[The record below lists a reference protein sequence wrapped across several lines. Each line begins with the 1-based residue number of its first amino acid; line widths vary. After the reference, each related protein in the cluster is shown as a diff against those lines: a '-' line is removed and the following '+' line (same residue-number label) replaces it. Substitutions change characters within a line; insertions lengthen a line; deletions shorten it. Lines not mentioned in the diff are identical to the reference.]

1 MTIKEAITHL
11 INNYEPND
19 HCAMHLWV
27 IKDIKDKAEE
37 EKIELSDEEC
47 NDILDNIHHHIDSE
61 YGITWETIRC
71 YIQDYKRK

>member
-27 IKDIKDKAEE
+27 IKDIKDKAGE

-47 NDILDNIHHHIDSE
+47 NDILKSIHNHIDL
-61 YGITWETIRC
+61 IIRC
-71 YIQDYKRK
+71 YIQNYKKD